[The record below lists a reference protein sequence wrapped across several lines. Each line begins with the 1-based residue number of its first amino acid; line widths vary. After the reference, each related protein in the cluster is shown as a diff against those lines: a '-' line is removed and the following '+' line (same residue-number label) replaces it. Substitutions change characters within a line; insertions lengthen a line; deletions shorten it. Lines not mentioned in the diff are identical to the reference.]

1 MSDIQEAERRIQ
13 ENKQNADPILDLN
26 NLALCK
32 IPDATF
38 QLAHLRKLS
47 LANNALEI
55 LDRGILELP
64 NLKVL
69 GLNYNRL
76 SVLPPWI
83 GEMKSLRSLDCW
95 NNQIRAIPSEL
106 GRMECLEYLTL
117 GFNELQT
124 IPKDLFVF
132 LSRLKSLDLQSNPFE
147 DMPAIRN
154 MEIFDLMSYFRNETA
169 HYSYIEVPK
178 ELSTV
183 CQQFLDFF
191 PEYIQRA
198 TGNEITLDVTR
209 TKNGLKLITY
219 ETSEFDIDA
228 INRQFKQYMQSLS
241 SSNDSQ
247 NLIPANGVDTRLL
260 ELQLKL
266 QKQHFTSQLEILK
279 FENQYLQELVSKFVD
294 IPEIWAK
301 NKTPVYLTVQ
311 SHQNKD
317 IEEFLQKLRTHVSG
331 NSDAETLYDELSKEA
346 RSKDINRDRIKNVWE
361 QLCEK
366 VPKAVALIES
376 VSKLFG
382 L

>member
-1 MSDIQEAERRIQ
+1 
-13 ENKQNADPILDLN
+13 
-26 NLALCK
+26 
-32 IPDATF
+32 
-38 QLAHLRKLS
+38 
-47 LANNALEI
+47 
-55 LDRGILELP
+55 
-64 NLKVL
+64 
-69 GLNYNRL
+69 
-76 SVLPPWI
+76 
-83 GEMKSLRSLDCW
+83 MKYLRSLDCW
-95 NNQIRAIPSEL
+95 NNQIRVIPSEL

-124 IPKDLFVF
+124 IPRDLFIF
-132 LSRLKSLDLQSNPFE
+132 LSRLKALDLQSNPFE

-209 TKNGLKLITY
+209 TRNGLKLITY
-219 ETSEFDIDA
+219 ETRDFDIDA

-247 NLIPANGVDTRLL
+247 NLISSNGADTRLL

-301 NKTPVYLTVQ
+301 NQTPVYLTVE

-317 IEEFLQKLRTHVSG
+317 IEEFLQKLRAHVSG
-331 NSDAETLYDELSKEA
+331 NNEAETLYDELSKEA
-346 RSKDINRDRIKNVWE
+346 RSKDINRDRIRNVWD

-366 VPKAVALIES
+366 VPKACIFQSKPATHSTPKLPPNPRKPATLIIGWHSEIDA
-376 VSKLFG
+376 G
-382 L
+382 

>member
-1 MSDIQEAERRIQ
+1 MSDIQEAERRIH

-38 QLAHLRKLS
+38 QLSHLRKLS
-47 LANNALEI
+47 LTNNALEI
-55 LDRGILELP
+55 LDRGILELS

-132 LSRLKSLDLQSNPFE
+132 LSRLKALDIQSNPFE

-219 ETSEFDIDA
+219 ETTEFDIDA

-241 SSNDSQ
+241 SSNDTQ
-247 NLIPANGVDTRLL
+247 NLIPANGVETRLL

-266 QKQHFTSQLEILK
+266 QKE
-279 FENQYLQELVSKFVD
+279 
-294 IPEIWAK
+294 
-301 NKTPVYLTVQ
+301 
-311 SHQNKD
+311 
-317 IEEFLQKLRTHVSG
+317 
-331 NSDAETLYDELSKEA
+331 
-346 RSKDINRDRIKNVWE
+346 
-361 QLCEK
+361 
-366 VPKAVALIES
+366 
-376 VSKLFG
+376 
-382 L
+382 